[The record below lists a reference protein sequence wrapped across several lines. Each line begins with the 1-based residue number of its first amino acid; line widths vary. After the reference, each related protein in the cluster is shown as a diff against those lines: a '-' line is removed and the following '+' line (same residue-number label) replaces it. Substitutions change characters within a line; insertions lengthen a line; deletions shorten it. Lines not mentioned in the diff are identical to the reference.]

1 MIEEDE
7 NTSLLS
13 RRPSHSFLDTPIG
26 SFKGPNS
33 LHNFASSFTRAQ
45 SFAANKIDN
54 SIHKKRSFFV
64 SGDGGT
70 VEDDETFDPELL
82 VPSYRGERLSTLD
95 QSVSPNN
102 DVFFHDDVMN
112 ALNESRSRQNSTF
125 GNSQFK
131 HRIYS
136 APSFSSFRSS
146 ISAATTPSI
155 FQVRKI
161 EDEEGNVVTVLAGQS
176 TAPQTIFNSVNVLIG
191 VGLLALPVGLMKAG
205 WVYGIPILLVCGL
218 TTYWTACLLSKA
230 MDTDDTIMTYA
241 DLGYA
246 AYGSM
251 AKLVISVLFS
261 IDLLGAGVSLIV
273 LFSDSLYALLGDD
286 QVWTRTRFKILSFIV
301 LTPFTFVPLPI
312 LSIISLFGILS
323 TISITILVMVCGL
336 LKPTAPGSLLET
348 MPTNLY
354 PKSLPDLLLAIGILM
369 APFGG
374 HAIFPNLK
382 SDMRHPYKF
391 TQTLRSTYSITLLTD
406 CSMAVLGFL
415 MFGQNCSNEVT
426 NTLLTTA
433 GYPKWCYPLISGLIC
448 LVPLAKTPLNAKP
461 IISTL
466 DVLFG
471 VANISTNK
479 IRETVNSLGRFVIR
493 IGVNAVFVVLAIL
506 FPEFDKII
514 GMLGASICFII
525 CIILPCL
532 FYVRLCGSKIR
543 GFERFMVYS
552 AIFISCVLAS
562 AATWAVEY
570 LIKNYPLAT
579 VVTNDENGT
588 IIANHIPFV
597 LKEDP
602 ESGKKYLIAHIAK
615 TNHQVPT
622 LADSDNVLVIFQSA
636 DSYITPNYYPGKPET
651 HKYVPTWDFAC
662 AHIYGSSKII
672 DDFDFVR
679 SQITHLTDQ
688 QEAGKPDS
696 WKVSDAPEKYL
707 KVMQKAIAGL
717 QIEIKSTQ
725 CKYKFEQ
732 DMKSA
737 DIQGVVDGLQKDGK
751 SQISNFVK
759 ESNLTKIG

>member
-82 VPSYRGERLSTLD
+82 VPSYRGERLSTVMHDIQSRNQLFMNPPNQLD

-161 EDEEGNVVTVLAGQS
+161 EDEDGNVVTVLAGQS

-479 IRETVNSLGRFVIR
+479 IREIVNSLGRFVIR
-493 IGVNAVFVVLAIL
+493 IGVNAVFVMLAIL

-562 AATWAVEY
+562 AATWAV
-570 LIKNYPLAT
+570 LNY
-579 VVTNDENGT
+579 
-588 IIANHIPFV
+588 
-597 LKEDP
+597 
-602 ESGKKYLIAHIAK
+602 
-615 TNHQVPT
+615 
-622 LADSDNVLVIFQSA
+622 
-636 DSYITPNYYPGKPET
+636 
-651 HKYVPTWDFAC
+651 
-662 AHIYGSSKII
+662 
-672 DDFDFVR
+672 
-679 SQITHLTDQ
+679 
-688 QEAGKPDS
+688 
-696 WKVSDAPEKYL
+696 
-707 KVMQKAIAGL
+707 
-717 QIEIKSTQ
+717 
-725 CKYKFEQ
+725 
-732 DMKSA
+732 
-737 DIQGVVDGLQKDGK
+737 
-751 SQISNFVK
+751 
-759 ESNLTKIG
+759 